1 LDYIHQLNH
10 QHLIKHAATCQR
22 GESYYIIFPWANGG
36 DLQEFWEYE
45 DPRERTPELILWSF
59 QQMLGLASALKALHL
74 ANYCHGDLAPEH
86 ILHFRKGEGLE
97 NNSEGILALAGC
109 GRAEVYSKER
119 GLMRRKPRTA
129 TSSIYQAPEALLSQA
144 TARSRRKD
152 MWPIGCVFLEFV
164 IWLLYGHKAIER
176 FEPLFASRKSNDPRT
191 QHGRFFYYASEGTL
205 AIHPA
210 VSAAIGTIRTDPRC
224 KETALADLVEIIAEN
239 LLQIEV
245 SLRVQA
251 TELYEKLE
259 KIVQKAEKNPSYLV
273 NLIDSVPNTPAMFR

>member
-1 LDYIHQLNH
+1 M
-10 QHLIKHAATCQR
+10 
-22 GESYYIIFPWANGG
+22 FPWANGG

-45 DPRERTPELILWSF
+45 DSRERTPELILWSF

-74 ANYCHGDLAPEH
+74 ANYCHGDLKPEH
-86 ILHFRKGEGLE
+86 ILHFRKGEGLG
-97 NNSEGILALAGC
+97 SDGGGILVLAGC
-109 GRAEVYSKER
+109 GRAGVNSKEK
-119 GLMRRKPRTA
+119 GLMTRTFSTA
-129 TSSIYQAPEALLSQA
+129 TSAMYEVPEALLSQR

-164 IWLLYGHKAIER
+164 IWLLYGRKAIKP
-176 FEPLFASRKSNDPRT
+176 FSASRRSDDVLIPY
-191 QHGRFFYYASEGTL
+191 GSFFYYASEGTL

-210 VSAAIGTIRTDPRC
+210 VSAAMGTIRTDPRC
-224 KETALADLVEIIAEN
+224 KGTALADLVEIIAEN

-259 KIVQKAEKNPSYLV
+259 KIVQEAEKNPSYLV
-273 NLIDSVPNTPAMFR
+273 NLIDPVPNIPAVFL